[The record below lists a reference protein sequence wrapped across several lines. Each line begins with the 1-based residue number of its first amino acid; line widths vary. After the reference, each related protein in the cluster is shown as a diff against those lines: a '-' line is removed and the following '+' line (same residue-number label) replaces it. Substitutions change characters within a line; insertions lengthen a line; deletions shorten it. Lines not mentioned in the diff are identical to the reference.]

1 MRLVGGSHHCE
12 GRVELWREEK
22 WGTVCDDSW
31 DLRDG
36 GVVCAQLGCG
46 AALNVSG
53 QDGSFEAGVGL
64 VLLDEVNCG
73 GSERNL
79 WECPSMGTVNDCGHK
94 EDAAVVC
101 SGKPAAIILS
111 LSVTVFRIMSVFLYY
126 L

>member
-1 MRLVGGSHHCE
+1 MRLAGGSHHCE

-46 AALNVSG
+46 SALNVSG
-53 QDGSFEAGVGL
+53 EDGSFEAGVGQ

-111 LSVTVFRIMSVFLYY
+111 LSVTVFTIMSFKK
-126 L
+126 

>member
-1 MRLVGGSHHCE
+1 
-12 GRVELWREEK
+12 VELWREEK

-46 AALNVSG
+46 PALNVSG

-79 WECPSMGTVNDCGHK
+79 WECPSLGTVNDCGHK

-101 SGKPAAIILS
+101 SGKPVAIILS
-111 LSVTVFRIMSVFLYY
+111 LSVTVFTIMSFKNDILNVNRS
-126 L
+126 